1 MGIISGSADSEGV
14 GHVSN
19 LIRPK
24 KTALILAQRIV
35 KDIDRQGLGRGDKL
49 PAEKLMMESYGAG
62 RGTLRESLRY
72 LELQGVLSFKQGP
85 GGGPV
90 VEKPTADNLA
100 TTLTLLLQFE
110 HAPCRVMVDARA
122 AFEPVMAQ
130 LAAERIGA
138 EGLTCLEQS
147 LTEMEADIDGT
158 EPFVAANA
166 EFHNTIAWSSG
177 NPLFGFLIEAMVGAM
192 DLSGASHDAAD
203 TTRRRQVVLAAHREI
218 FEAIKSGDRTLAGE
232 SMSKHIE
239 EYVTYAQRKFPQAL
253 SQPITWD

>member
-1 MGIISGSADSEGV
+1 
-14 GHVSN
+14 VSS

-35 KDIDRQGLGRGDKL
+35 KDIERQGLGPGDKL

-90 VEKPTADNLA
+90 IEKPTAGNLA
-100 TTLTLLLQFE
+100 TTLNLLLQFE
-110 HAPCRVMVDARA
+110 DAPYRVIVEARA
-122 AFEPVMAQ
+122 AFEPVMAR

-138 EGLTCLEQS
+138 DDLTRLGRS
-147 LTEMEADIDGT
+147 LTDMESDIDSA
-158 EPFVAANA
+158 ERYLSANA

-192 DLSGASHDAAD
+192 DVSGASHDVRHS
-203 TTRRRQVVLAAHREI
+203 TRRRQIVLAAHREI
-218 FEAIKSGDRTLAGE
+218 FEAIRSGDRMHAGE
-232 SMSKHIE
+232 SMRKHIQ
-239 EYVTYAQRKFPQAL
+239 EYVTYAEREFPQVL
-253 SQPITWD
+253 NQPITWG

>member
-1 MGIISGSADSEGV
+1 MPKEDEQRGV
-14 GHVSN
+14 SDVSS

-35 KDIDRQGLGRGDKL
+35 KDIERQGLGPGDKL

-90 VEKPTADNLA
+90 IEKPTASNLA
-100 TTLTLLLQFE
+100 TTLNLLLQFE
-110 HAPCRVMVDARA
+110 DAPYRVIVEARA

-138 EGLTCLEQS
+138 DDLTRLERS
-147 LTEMEADIDGT
+147 LTDMESDIDGA
-158 EPFVAANA
+158 ERYLSANA

-192 DLSGASHDAAD
+192 DVSGTSRDLRHS
-203 TTRRRQVVLAAHREI
+203 TRRRQIVLAAHREI
-218 FEAIKSGDRTLAGE
+218 FEAIRSGGRCLAGE
-232 SMSKHIE
+232 SMRKHIK
-239 EYVTYAQRKFPQAL
+239 EYVTYAEREFPEVL
-253 SQPITWD
+253 NQPIKWG